1 MDENETI
8 LLKRFSTQADAEAFA
23 ELVRRYVRLVYS
35 TSWRV
40 LKDQSD
46 AADVTQET
54 FFELTRCAGRISG
67 PLSGWLHQI
76 ATRKSVDLI
85 RRSAHRRR
93 REQVYSR
100 TQPEAA
106 HTWHDL
112 SGYVDEA
119 LDKLD
124 APTRA
129 VLLEHFL
136 AGKTTSEIARD
147 QDVSQATVSR
157 RINDGLERLRGALR
171 RQGLLVAAGSLGA
184 MLMENTSQAAPAV
197 VLGELNKMAMV
208 GTTGAATALGGK
220 TAVAVHAG
228 AVKALF
234 GAAAVIVVVSAA
246 GYIHH
251 CRQAQSIMG
260 PSIPGQILQ
269 QPAQTNSGGR
279 SYSANH
285 GAAAGAPQSEYDSP
299 PDTASAP
306 ESSRM
311 EELLPMPSEEVLSS
325 SEFIGGIAV
334 GDPFSDL
341 PTVDLTTPEAA
352 VHSFLTLID
361 QGATDQLN
369 ECFAEGHEA
378 AADDSYPRYLGRP
391 ARLVEVTADGDAA
404 RVLWEARVHTPFTH
418 KGRSCSPGEFVP
430 LCSRLIRTD
439 GSWKLLRLDE

>member
-8 LLKRFSTQADAEAFA
+8 LLMRFSTQADAEAFA

-35 TSWRV
+35 TAWRV
-40 LKDQSD
+40 LRDEGD

-93 REQVYSR
+93 REQMYSR
-100 TQPEAA
+100 TQPEAV

-119 LDKLD
+119 LDRLD

-129 VLLEHFL
+129 LLLEHFL

-147 QDVSQATVSR
+147 QGVSQATVSR

-171 RQGLLVAAGSLGA
+171 RQGLLVAAGALGA
-184 MLMENTSQAAPAV
+184 MLMENASQAVPAM
-197 VLGELNKMAMV
+197 VLGELSKMAMV

-220 TAVAVHAG
+220 AAVAVHAG

-234 GAAAVIVVVSAA
+234 GVAAVVAVVSVA
-246 GYIHH
+246 GFIHQR
-251 CRQAQSIMG
+251 RQAEPIMG
-260 PSIPGQILQ
+260 PSIPGQIRQ
-269 QPAQTNSGGR
+269 QPTQPSSGGR
-279 SYSANH
+279 SH
-285 GAAAGAPQSEYDSP
+285 PTHREAAAGVPQSEVNSSS
-299 PDTASAP
+299 DTASAP

-311 EELLPMPSEEVLSS
+311 EELLPIPSEEVLSS
-325 SEFIGGIAV
+325 SEFIGGMAV

-361 QGATDQLN
+361 RGATDQLN
-369 ECFAEGHEA
+369 ECFVEGHEA
-378 AADDSYPRYLGRP
+378 ATDDSYPRYLGRP
-391 ARLVEVTADGDAA
+391 ARLVEVTAEGDTA
-404 RVLWEARVHTPFTH
+404 RVLWEAQVHTPFTH
-418 KGRSCSPGEFVP
+418 KGRSYSLGGFVP